1 LLRRPPRLL
10 NGEKLEQLASETAV
24 NTAIRIA
31 LALEDSVFAIQGPPG
46 SGKTY
51 AGARMICELVK
62 RGKKIGV
69 TALSHKVIR
78 KLLDDVVTAARDVE
92 VAEVCCLH
100 RENEGEESDGVAVAM
115 KDNEE
120 AWEALRSGT

>member
-1 LLRRPPRLL
+1 
-10 NGEKLEQLASETAV
+10 ASETAV
-24 NTAIRIA
+24 NTATRIV

-78 KLLDDVVTAARDVE
+78 KLLDDVVEAAHEKNIKGVR
-92 VAEVCCLH
+92 CLH
-100 RENEGEESDGVAVAM
+100 RDNEGEESEGVAVARE
-115 KDNEE
+115 DNEE
-120 AWEALRSGT
+120 AWEALRNAKSN